1 MRIDHLQIT
10 NFKSFE
16 ANDFTFHP
24 QFNLIIGDNGTGK
37 TSLLDALA
45 IAAGSWLLGIG
56 GGESRHIR
64 HDEIMLQ
71 CFTFESSE
79 CRWEQRLPCRVDAKG
94 VVQGHAIRWGREI
107 EKEGGR
113 TKYADANAIKALAV
127 AAEADVREGESV
139 ALPLVSYYGTGR
151 LWQEPRDH
159 FRIEDPTEIAEK
171 VNQSRLTGYRNSID
185 PRLSVTELT
194 RWIARQSWI
203 AFQKKQPQ
211 PILDIVLDAMKQ
223 CVEGADAIYFDTE
236 RSETVI
242 TINGRSQPFSN
253 LSDGQRSMLAMIGDI
268 AQKAVRLNPVYGDA
282 VLQRTQG
289 IVMIDELDLH
299 LHPRWQRSIIEN
311 LRNVFPNIQFFCTT
325 HSPFLVQSLRS
336 GEELLM
342 LQGEPTASLGD
353 MPIEEIAVGIM
364 GVDDTR
370 SSKRYDI
377 MKEHAKHYLELLEE
391 AAMAPEEKLEAFKA
405 QLADTIAP
413 FADNPAYQ
421 AFLEM
426 KRAAKLGE

>member
-37 TSLLDALA
+37 TSLLDALV

-94 VVQGHAIRWGREI
+94 VVQGHVIRWGREI

-127 AAEADVREGESV
+127 AAEADVLEGES
-139 ALPLVSYYGTGR
+139 
-151 LWQEPRDH
+151 
-159 FRIEDPTEIAEK
+159 
-171 VNQSRLTGYRNSID
+171 
-185 PRLSVTELT
+185 
-194 RWIARQSWI
+194 
-203 AFQKKQPQ
+203 
-211 PILDIVLDAMKQ
+211 
-223 CVEGADAIYFDTE
+223 
-236 RSETVI
+236 
-242 TINGRSQPFSN
+242 
-253 LSDGQRSMLAMIGDI
+253 
-268 AQKAVRLNPVYGDA
+268 
-282 VLQRTQG
+282 
-289 IVMIDELDLH
+289 
-299 LHPRWQRSIIEN
+299 
-311 LRNVFPNIQFFCTT
+311 
-325 HSPFLVQSLRS
+325 
-336 GEELLM
+336 
-342 LQGEPTASLGD
+342 
-353 MPIEEIAVGIM
+353 
-364 GVDDTR
+364 VDDTR
-370 SSKRYDI
+370 SSKRYDT

-421 AFLEM
+421 G
-426 KRAAKLGE
+426 RV